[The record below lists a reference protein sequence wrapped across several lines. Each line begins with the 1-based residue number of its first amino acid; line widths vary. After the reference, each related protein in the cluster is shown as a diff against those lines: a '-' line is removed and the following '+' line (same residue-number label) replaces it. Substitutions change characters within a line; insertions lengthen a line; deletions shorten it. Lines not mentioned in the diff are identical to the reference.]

1 MAKIKRYSEF
11 FNLIEE
17 DDENSLGQK
26 GASSLNT
33 TITRKLTKIITGG
46 SRNVRNKAENEILE
60 KHPNRSFGTWD
71 KELNGF
77 VGYTWILNGKVLTQV
92 INDDDEEDFYRYQIL
107 TGLNAGLKGDYEINS
122 EGVTVFSAPYKK
134 DWKDLK
140 GPDKDFLSNCHNK
153 YAWKSP
159 LGGLESKGISIK
171 TRNESGECY
180 IEYDDIYQFYGKVEI
195 YCETPGDEYV
205 YEVKSGTNKG
215 KKGTG
220 FYVRS
225 EASDSTKQLFSGSG
239 VPRIFWGEGKE
250 SPTLIPSE
258 SIDWAAGAGDD
269 IEKSGVYKRGS
280 SRISCTGIN
289 PKQIIFLNT
298 SSQKTINAPS
308 KEDFLKTYGEFSS
321 FKTWVNKTDLE
332 NQEAIGYK
340 WKELDPMK
348 GNKWNG
354 YFKTSFLDNPMYL
367 YQVNA
372 NNPGDSSLSFDWKKE
387 DIGRYTTNFFV
398 GVFFYTPKGTS
409 GCEDQDFV
417 KGEWYWDYDQ
427 NKVGIIYA
435 YDRQG
440 REVEIILNPK
450 VMAAET
456 EKKVIQKE
464 KQEKTKLRQSQAK
477 EFGDNIFNASGGG
490 L

>member
-17 DDENSLGQK
+17 DDENPLGQR

-33 TITRKLTKIITGG
+33 KITRKLTKIIKG
-46 SRNVRNKAENEILE
+46 SEREIRNKTKTEIDE
-60 KHPNRSFGTWD
+60 KHPNRGFGTWD
-71 KELNGF
+71 DKLNGF
-77 VGYTWILNGKVLTQV
+77 VGYTLYLNGKVLTTI
-92 INDDDEEDFYRYQIL
+92 INEDNEEDFYRYEIL
-107 TGLNAGLKGDYEINS
+107 TGLNAGLKGDYTIDS
-122 EGVTVFSAPYKK
+122 GGVTVFSPPDKK
-134 DWKDLK
+134 EWKDLK
-140 GPDKDFLSNCHNK
+140 GPDKDFLSNCSN
-153 YAWKSP
+153 AFNWKSP
-159 LGGLESKGISIK
+159 LGGLESSGISIK
-171 TRNESGECY
+171 ARNESGECY
-180 IEYDDIYQFYGKVEI
+180 IEYEDIYQFYGKVEI
-195 YCETPGDEYV
+195 YCETPGSDYV

-225 EASDSTKQLFSGSG
+225 EASDSTKQFFKGLG
-239 VPRIFWGEGKE
+239 VPIAFWGEGDT
-250 SPTLIPSE
+250 SPSLIPSG
-258 SIDWAAGAGDD
+258 SIDWPAGAGDD
-269 IEKSGVYKRGS
+269 IIKSGTYKKGS
-280 SRISCTGIN
+280 STISCTGVN

-298 SSQKTINAPS
+298 SNQKTINAPS
-308 KEDFLKTYGEFSS
+308 KEDFLETYGAFSS

-332 NQEAIGYK
+332 KQEVVGYK

-354 YFKTSFLDNPMYL
+354 YFNISFLDNPMYL

-372 NNPGDSSLSFDWKKE
+372 SNSGDSSLSFDWKKE
-387 DIGRYTTNFFV
+387 DVGRYTTNFFV
-398 GVFFYTPKGTS
+398 GVFFYTPKGSS
-409 GCEDQDFV
+409 GCEEQDLV
-417 KGEWYWDYDQ
+417 KGEWYWDYER
-427 NKVGIIYA
+427 NNVGIIYA

-440 REVEIILNPK
+440 REVEIILSPK
-450 VMAAET
+450 VM
-456 EKKVIQKE
+456 QKE